1 MRGWLALVIVTAC
14 VAVASA
20 QPRDKKRAD
29 KLFEDGRRYLAAKEY
44 ALACTAFEQSQAADP
59 AIGTLLNIALCYE
72 DWGHLAAA
80 YRAYLEA
87 EKFAGEKKDK
97 RAKGA
102 HTKVEQ
108 LGPMVPHLQLDVPA
122 DADPGAVFL
131 LDGKEIDRAG
141 MTGDLLVEI
150 GSHTVEA
157 RVSGKPPKL
166 TTVDVKLGEH
176 RHLVVE
182 VPKPEVAVKVV
193 VAPPPARNRTKLIGG
208 LTLGGVG
215 VVAVGFAG
223 YVALVARQDY
233 ENAVKDCPNTICTNH
248 DAYEITQRARRRAN
262 YMSIV
267 TGAGFAAVGV
277 GIYLVL
283 TSRETRESKVT
294 VMPTSDGLGLAIGG
308 RL

>member
-1 MRGWLALVIVTAC
+1 MRARLALAIVTAC
-14 VAVASA
+14 VTVASA

-29 KLFEDGRRYLAAKEY
+29 KLFEDGRRYLTAKEY
-44 ALACTAFEQSQAADP
+44 ALACTAFEQSQEADP

-80 YRAYLEA
+80 YRAYLDA
-87 EKFAGEKKDK
+87 EKFATDK
-97 RAKGA
+97 RDARAKGA
-102 HTKVEQ
+102 HKKVEQ
-108 LGPMVPHLQLDVPA
+108 LGPTVPHLELQVPA
-122 DADPGAVFL
+122 DADPAAIFL

-141 MTGDLLVEI
+141 LGGDLLVEI

-157 RVSGKPPKL
+157 RVPGKPPKL
-166 TTVDVKLGEH
+166 TTIEVRLGEH
-176 RHLVVE
+176 RRLVID

-193 VAPPPARNRTKLIGG
+193 VAPPPVRNRTRFVGG
-208 LTLGGVG
+208 LALGGLG
-215 VVAVGFAG
+215 AAAVGFAG
-223 YVALVARQDY
+223 YVSLVARQDY
-233 ENAVKDCPNTICTNH
+233 DNAIKDCPNTICTNH
-248 DAYEITQRARRRAN
+248 DAYEVTQRARRRAN

-283 TSRETRESKVT
+283 TSRETREPRVT
-294 VMPTSDGLGLAIGG
+294 VMPASDGVGLAIGG